1 MRHEGRVQ
9 KSPLTT
15 RPKHQLIETG
25 LGRETTKGYV
35 TVTLASG
42 GGEGGG
48 EGGEEECGP
57 TFPETTS
64 AALLAFLDLLSQSI
78 LKAA

>member
-1 MRHEGRVQ
+1 MRHEERVQ
-9 KSPLTT
+9 KSPLPT
-15 RPKHQLIETG
+15 RPKHQLIKTG

-42 GGEGGG
+42 GVEGGG
-48 EGGEEECGP
+48 EEGEEECRP

-64 AALLAFLDLLSQSI
+64 AALLAFLHLVSQNI
-78 LKAA
+78 

>member
-1 MRHEGRVQ
+1 MRHEEIVQ
-9 KSPLTT
+9 KSRLPT

-42 GGEGGG
+42 GVEGGG
-48 EGGEEECGP
+48 EEGGEEEECGP

-64 AALLAFLDLLSQSI
+64 AALLAFLHLLSQNI
-78 LKAA
+78 